1 MAAGINR
8 RTLLSWVGG
17 LPALAQAQQPAQTAK
32 TQPLAQRTQ
41 MAQLP
46 LGGLLKPG
54 EDAPAFAR
62 LRWSMQYLYDKERES
77 LELGSLHFSSATRG
91 IATAVRYKDGEPK
104 DNLALRTA
112 DGGKTWQETEIGR
125 RPYSMF
131 VLDDAN
137 AWIVC
142 DNRLL
147 YSDEGGARWQRLKLP
162 DKKMLRVHF
171 QSPTRGWAY
180 GIGNVFHETSDGGR
194 SWKPVKESVEMKLTS
209 ENTLLSWMEFVTPKQ
224 GMLSGT
230 SRRRMEWNSYFP
242 EWMVPERST
251 RRRMLP
257 GVVFTMVTND
267 GGGTWK
273 RVTTSAFGDLTKVRL
288 RGMRG
293 LSLLTYDDGFDWP
306 SEVNELN
313 LRTGGTQ
320 SLFRQRQI
328 HVTDMALVGEA
339 GILLAGIEALGRL
352 RMSSLSGRVK
362 AIYSPNSKDWYDMKM
377 DYRAEGTFARI
388 ARVGDDQF
396 WIASN
401 AGMIVKL
408 GE

>member
-1 MAAGINR
+1 M
-8 RTLLSWVGG
+8 
-17 LPALAQAQQPAQTAK
+17 
-32 TQPLAQRTQ
+32 
-41 MAQLP
+41 
-46 LGGLLKPG
+46 
-54 EDAPAFAR
+54 E
-62 LRWSMQYLYDKERES
+62 YLYDKERES
-77 LELGSLHFSSATRG
+77 LELGSLHFSSLLRG
-91 IATAVRYKDGEPK
+91 VATAVKYKDGEAK
-104 DNLALRTA
+104 DNLCLRTT
-112 DGGKTWQETEIGR
+112 DGGKTWQQTGIGR
-125 RPYSMF
+125 RPYSLF
-131 VLDDAN
+131 VLDEAN

-147 YSDEGGARWQRLKLP
+147 YSDEGGARWQRLKIP

-180 GIGNVFHETSDGGR
+180 GIGNVFYETSDGGR
-194 SWKPVKESVEMKLTS
+194 TWKPVKESVELKLTS

-230 SRRRMEWNSYFP
+230 SRRRMEWNSYLP

-267 GGGTWK
+267 GGGTWR
-273 RVTTSAFGDLTKVRL
+273 RVTTSAFGDLMKVRM

-293 LSLLTYDDGFDWP
+293 ASLIAYDDGFDWP
-306 SEVNELN
+306 SEVNAMN
-313 LRTGGTQ
+313 LRTGGTEPI
-320 SLFRQRQI
+320 FRQRQI
-328 HVTDMALVGEA
+328 HVTDIAMVGEA

-388 ARVGDDQF
+388 ARVGDDHF

-401 AGMIVKL
+401 AGMILKL

>member
-1 MAAGINR
+1 MGWAVGTAAYAQSPAAG
-8 RTLLSWVGG
+8 
-17 LPALAQAQQPAQTAK
+17 
-32 TQPLAQRTQ
+32 QRTQ

-46 LGGLLKPG
+46 PDVLQKPG
-54 EDAPAFAR
+54 EQAPAFAR
-62 LRWSMQYLYDKERES
+62 GKWQVQYLHDKDRES
-77 LELGSLHFSSATRG
+77 MELGTIQFSSPERG
-91 IATAVRYKDGEPK
+91 IVTAERYKDGSPS
-104 DNLALRTA
+104 NSLAMRTV
-112 DGGKTWQETEIGR
+112 DGGKTWVETGIGR
-125 RPYSMF
+125 RAYSLF

-147 YSDEGGARWQRLKLP
+147 YSDEGGARWQRRKLP
-162 DKKMLRVHF
+162 DRKMLRVHF
-171 QSPTRGWAY
+171 QTPTRGWAY

-194 SWKPVKESVEMKLTS
+194 TWKPVKESVEMKLTS

-224 GMLSGT
+224 GMLAGT
-230 SRRRMEWNSYFP
+230 SRQRMEWNSYLP

-293 LSLLTYDDGFDWP
+293 LSLITYDDGFDWP
-306 SEVNELN
+306 SEVNAMD

-320 SLFRQRQI
+320 ALFRQRQI
-328 HVTDMALVGEA
+328 HVTDFALVGEA

-388 ARVGDDQF
+388 GRWGDDQF

-401 AGMIVKL
+401 GGMILKL
-408 GE
+408 VE

>member
-1 MAAGINR
+1 MTITR
-8 RTLLSWVGG
+8 RTVLSFAGG
-17 LPALAQAQQPAQTAK
+17 LSALAQAPQPPQAAK
-32 TQPLAQRTQ
+32 PQPPAQRTQ

-46 LGGLLKPG
+46 PGGLTRPG
-54 EDAPAFAR
+54 GDAPAFAR
-62 LRWSMQYLYDKERES
+62 GRWTMQYFHDKDRES
-77 LELGSLHFSSATRG
+77 MELGTLHFSSASRG
-91 IATAVRYKDGEPK
+91 MATAVRYKDGEPK

-112 DGGKTWQETEIGR
+112 DGGKTWQETDIGR

-224 GMLSGT
+224 GMLAGT
-230 SRRRMEWNSYFP
+230 SRRRMEWNSYLP

-267 GGGTWK
+267 GGATWH
-273 RVTTSAFGDLTKVRL
+273 RVTSSAFGDLMKVRL

-293 LSLLTYDDGFDWP
+293 VSLLTYDEGFDWP
-306 SEVNELN
+306 SEVNAMD

-320 SLFRQRQI
+320 PLFRQRQI
-328 HVTDMALVGEA
+328 QVTDMALVGEA
-339 GILLAGIEALGRL
+339 GILLAGVEAAGRL
-352 RMSSLSGRVK
+352 RMSGLSGRVK
-362 AIYSPNSKDWYDMKM
+362 AIYSPNSKDWYDMKVN
-377 DYRAEGTFARI
+377 YRAEGTYARI
-388 ARVGDDQF
+388 ARVGDEQF

-401 AGMIVKL
+401 AGMILKL
-408 GE
+408 GA